1 MAHGAMDSLGA
12 FTSARKK
19 SWRRPAVL
27 AHAALGKEVVHRQGV
42 HLRPGTTAMADVTP
56 LNAIMRRHRAIEIG
70 NGEKNHDPGCS
81 KLISSVTDLMSELLA
96 VSLLKVSPLRIS
108 ASAVAR

>member
-19 SWRRPAVL
+19 SLRWPAVL

-42 HLRPGTTAMADVTP
+42 HLRPGTTAMADVTL

-70 NGEKNHDPGCS
+70 NGKRTMTP
-81 KLISSVTDLMSELLA
+81 A
-96 VSLLKVSPLRIS
+96 VRS
-108 ASAVAR
+108 